1 MIRLPHLLVLS
12 IIVLYSSCSNSTKV
26 IDDKE
31 IANSEIR
38 ERIFNKQSAQ
48 MHNVTV
54 LELLEG
60 GNYDYMYVSEDTLSY
75 WLATKKGEY
84 VIGKEYVYSSFIPK
98 TDFSSKEF
106 NRVFEQLNLVSNL
119 IPASSLNTKGH
130 VHGPNCNHGN
140 LDNQDTG
147 ADYPFDENSE
157 SISVTIA
164 ELVENPTKYISSWV
178 LLSGICVKVNT
189 AILDRNWIHIKDG
202 TLDSYDLVITSND
215 NVKLGD
221 SVTFKARITLN
232 KDFGAGYSYPLLL
245 EQGTLVN

>member
-1 MIRLPHLLVLS
+1 MIRLPQLLVLS
-12 IIVLYSSCSNSTKV
+12 FIILYSSCTDSTGTS
-26 IDDKE
+26 DGKE

-38 ERIFNKQSAQ
+38 ERIFNKQSDQ
-48 MHNVTV
+48 MHKVTV

-75 WLATKKGEY
+75 WLATRKGEY
-84 VIGKEYVYSSFIPK
+84 VVGKDYVYNSFIPK
-98 TDFSSKEF
+98 TDFRSKEF
-106 NRVFEQLNLVSNL
+106 NRVFDQLNLVSSL
-119 IPASSLNTKGH
+119 MPESSLKAKTH

-140 LDNQDTG
+140 LDNQNINM
-147 ADYPFDENSE
+147 DYPFDENSE
-157 SISVTIA
+157 HVSLSIA
-164 ELVENPTKYISSWV
+164 ELVKNPTKYMSSWV